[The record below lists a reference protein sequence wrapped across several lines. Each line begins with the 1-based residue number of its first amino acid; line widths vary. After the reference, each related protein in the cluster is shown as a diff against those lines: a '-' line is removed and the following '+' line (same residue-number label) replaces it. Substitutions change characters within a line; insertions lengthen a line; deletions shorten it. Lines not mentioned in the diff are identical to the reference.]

1 MRSSQGPLV
10 GTNASSLQTTKS
22 PLGLK
27 QLSQQKK
34 AELIKEHRRS
44 AGLAC
49 EPPLPSHTARTL
61 GTLGVWQTSV
71 PSACLCAQ
79 FSHWLF
85 PTPRIVA
92 HQALLSM
99 GFSRQEYWS
108 GLPALLQGLFPTQGS
123 NPGLLPCRWI
133 LYCWGSPAFPIVLC
147 KNQLTTVSEVAR
159 FKHKT
164 ACL

>member
-79 FSHWLF
+79 SLQSLTLSN
-85 PTPRIVA
+85 PKDCSPPGSIVYGILQARILEQVASPPPGALPNTGIEPRA
-92 HQALLSM
+92 
-99 GFSRQEYWS
+99 
-108 GLPALLQGLFPTQGS
+108 PALQMDSLLLGKPSISYSPLQKPTY
-123 NPGLLPCRWI
+123 
-133 LYCWGSPAFPIVLC
+133 YCFRGGKI
-147 KNQLTTVSEVAR
+147 
-159 FKHKT
+159 
-164 ACL
+164 